1 MTQTIISQIDNLALL
16 WIVLIVSIAA
26 TGLFRVYKLHP
37 NWATTRHQI
46 ATEKFDRLYES
57 YKKYRSPTE
66 DPHERSANTFRFE
79 EDLKGYCKTPVHHRV
94 GDMAF
99 KAESPSEAFY
109 DLRKLPKTITY
120 KDGVFRQTRKPYTFP
135 SKKAYSRWQMAG
147 VACYIISSVAIGG
160 PLIAFF
166 LEYLSFPAAILAS
179 ISLGYIP
186 GLMFVECIRARNKAD
201 RLYRIGTIIRKHGGR
216 LYGEYSPVN

>member
-1 MTQTIISQIDNLALL
+1 MTQTVISQIENPALL

-37 NWATTRHQI
+37 NWASTRHQI

-57 YKKYRSPTE
+57 YKEYRSTTE
-66 DPHERSANTFRFE
+66 SSHKRSANTLRFE
-79 EDLKGYCKTPVHHRV
+79 GALKDYCKTPIHHRV

-99 KAESPSEAFY
+99 KAESPAEALD
-109 DLRKLPKTITY
+109 DLRKLPKAITY
-120 KDGVFRQTRKPYTFP
+120 KDGVFKQTRKPYTFP
-135 SKKAYSRWQMAG
+135 SEKSYSRWQMAG
-147 VACYIISSVAIGG
+147 VVFYIISSVAIGG

-166 LEYLSFPAAILAS
+166 LEYLSFPGAILAS

-186 GLMFVECIRARNKAD
+186 GLIFVECIRARNRAD
-201 RLYRIGTIIRKHGGR
+201 RLYRIGTIIRTHGGR
-216 LYGEYSPVN
+216 LYGE